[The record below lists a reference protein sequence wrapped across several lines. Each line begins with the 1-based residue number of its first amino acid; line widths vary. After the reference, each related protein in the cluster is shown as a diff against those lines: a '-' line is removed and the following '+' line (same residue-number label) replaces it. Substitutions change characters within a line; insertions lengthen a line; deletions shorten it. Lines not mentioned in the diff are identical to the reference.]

1 MPDISYSILYY
12 ALPILGLIITNIA
25 QASISLDY
33 GKYKQVL
40 SSSHKTGRDVA
51 RSILDKHG
59 LRNIDVVEVS
69 GNLTDHYDPRNKT
82 VNLSSNI
89 YNGTSV
95 ASYSV
100 ASHECGHAIQD
111 KDGYLFLKIRSSIVP
126 LVNFSSR
133 AGYFAILFGL
143 IFSWM
148 DLLLIGIIFEA
159 VILLF
164 QIITLPVEFN
174 ASHRALGELEKLNL
188 VTESEHSKARGML
201 IAAALT
207 YVASVATAILEILRL
222 LLIFSSRDDR

>member
-1 MPDISYSILYY
+1 MVYIYYDYDII
-12 ALPILGLIITNIA
+12 IFIITLIITLGA
-25 QASISLDY
+25 QAYISL
-33 GKYKQVL
+33 KYSSTRKIKATTGL
-40 SSSHKTGRDVA
+40 SGRDVA
-51 RSILDKHG
+51 RKILDANG
-59 LRNIDVVEVS
+59 LENVRIAEVS
-69 GNLTDHYDPRNKT
+69 GELTDHYDPRNKT
-82 VNLSSNI
+82 VNLSSDI

-111 KDGYLFLKIRSSIVP
+111 KDGYLFLRIRSSIVP

-148 DLLLIGIIFEA
+148 DLLFIGIIFEA

-164 QIITLPVEFN
+164 QLITLPVEFN

-188 VTESEHSKARGML
+188 VTEPEHSKARGML

>member
-1 MPDISYSILYY
+1 MVYIYYDYDII
-12 ALPILGLIITNIA
+12 IFIITLIITLGA
-25 QASISLDY
+25 QAYISL
-33 GKYKQVL
+33 KYSSTRKIRATTGL
-40 SSSHKTGRDVA
+40 SGRDVA
-51 RSILDKHG
+51 RKILDANG
-59 LRNIDVVEVS
+59 LENVRIAEVS
-69 GNLTDHYDPRNKT
+69 GELTDHYDPRNKT
-82 VNLSSNI
+82 VNLSSDI

-111 KDGYLFLKIRSSIVP
+111 KDGYLFLRIRSSIVP

-148 DLLLIGIIFEA
+148 DLLFIGIIFEA

-164 QIITLPVEFN
+164 QLITLPVEFN

-188 VTESEHSKARGML
+188 VTEPEHSKARGML

>member
-1 MPDISYSILYY
+1 MVYIYY
-12 ALPILGLIITNIA
+12 EYNIIIFIVTLLITLGA
-25 QASISLDY
+25 QAYISL
-33 GKYKQVL
+33 KYSSTRKIRATSGL
-40 SSSHKTGRDVA
+40 SGRDVA
-51 RSILDKHG
+51 RKILDANG
-59 LRNIDVVEVS
+59 LENVRIAEVT
-69 GNLTDHYDPRNKT
+69 GELTDHYDPRNKT

-148 DLLLIGIIFEA
+148 DLLFIGIIFEA

>member
-1 MPDISYSILYY
+1 VVYIYY
-12 ALPILGLIITNIA
+12 DYNIIIFIVTLLITLGA
-25 QASISLDY
+25 QAYISL
-33 GKYKQVL
+33 KYSSTRKIRATSGL
-40 SSSHKTGRDVA
+40 SGRDVA
-51 RSILDKHG
+51 RKILDANG
-59 LRNIDVVEVS
+59 LENVRIAEVT
-69 GNLTDHYDPRNKT
+69 GELTDHYDPRNKT